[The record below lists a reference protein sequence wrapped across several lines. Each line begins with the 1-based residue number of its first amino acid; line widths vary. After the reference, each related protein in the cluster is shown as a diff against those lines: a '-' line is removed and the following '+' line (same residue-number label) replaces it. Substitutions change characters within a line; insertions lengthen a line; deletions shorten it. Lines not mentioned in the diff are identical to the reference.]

1 MLLHSIR
8 ESATGWFAW
17 VIVILISIPFA
28 LWGVNSYI
36 TPPNPSIATVGNYKV
51 SIQEFQNAVQTE
63 SEKYK
68 DKINSDLLNSGIL
81 KKVVLEKLINNRAM
95 INYLSSAGFSVSKEQ
110 VDLQIRNDPNFQLE
124 GQFSEE
130 LYSRYLPSAYS
141 KSNYRNSLATQILLQ
156 QFSDGISASS
166 IVSDAET
173 KRVMQLI
180 KQKRDVS
187 YALIKAQ
194 NYADSVVIKEE
205 EINNYY
211 QNFESQFKNPEQVK
225 LAYLELS
232 RKLMAENVE
241 ITDEQLEKYYKDNSA
256 QYTQTERRKASH
268 ILFTVT
274 SDAADEEKETVKLE
288 AQSVLEQL
296 NSGADFAESA
306 KQNSKDPGSADNG
319 GDLGFFS
326 KGEMVPAFEE
336 VAFAMKPG
344 EISDLVETSFGFHI
358 IKMVELEGG
367 EVQAFDKVSDKIRE
381 TLQFEM
387 VENNFFE
394 KSELIQTLAY
404 EQPDSLDAIATEL
417 ELTIKQ
423 SELMG
428 REGISGN
435 STENL
440 FSNQKLLTAAFSISV
455 LEEGNNSDLID
466 LGDDHVVVIRVV
478 ERIPANTKPLEEVK
492 ADIETQLKSKG
503 ITAKA
508 QEVANELIKKLEAG
522 GSLADVA
529 QLTTETDA
537 DDLEIIEAGLIE
549 RQDMKTPVYIVRK
562 AFTMPRELK
571 YASTKT
577 ATGDIAIITIN
588 AIENGDS
595 EDKALY
601 ANVKS
606 ALLQNKANM
615 NTALSVMQIRS
626 ETSVTINDSL
636 LNAEE

>member
-28 LWGVNSYI
+28 LWGINSYI
-36 TPPNPSIATVGNYKV
+36 TPPNPSIATVGDYKI

-68 DKINSDLLNSGIL
+68 DKINSDLLNSALL

-95 INYLSSAGFSVSKEQ
+95 INYLYSAGLSVSKEQ

-130 LYSRYLPSAYS
+130 LYNRYLPSAYS
-141 KSNYRNSLATQILLQ
+141 KSNYRNSLVTQILLQ
-156 QFSDGISASS
+156 QFSDGISTSS

-173 KRVMQLI
+173 KRVIQLI

-187 YALIKAQ
+187 YALVKAQ
-194 NYADSVVIKEE
+194 SYADSVVIKEE

-211 QNFESQFKNPEQVK
+211 QNFETQFKNPEQVK

-232 RKLMAENVE
+232 RKLMAQRVE
-241 ITDEQLEKYYKDNSA
+241 ITDEELEKYYKDNSA
-256 QYTQTERRKASH
+256 QYTQAERRKASH
-268 ILFTVT
+268 ILFTVS
-274 SDAADEEKETVKLE
+274 SDAADEEKQTVKLE
-288 AQSVLEQL
+288 AQAILDKL

-306 KQNSKDPGSADNG
+306 KQYSKDPGSADNG
-319 GDLGFFS
+319 GELGFFS

-336 VAFAMKPG
+336 VAFSMKPG
-344 EISDLVETSFGFHI
+344 EISALVETPFGFHI
-358 IKMVELEGG
+358 IKMLEIEGG
-367 EVQAFDKVSDKIRE
+367 EVESFDKVKAKILE

-387 VENNFFE
+387 VENDFFE

-428 REGISGN
+428 REGISDN
-435 STENL
+435 SSENI
-440 FSNQKLLTAAFSISV
+440 FSKQKVLSAAFSISV

-466 LGDDHVVVIRVV
+466 LGDDHVIVIRVV
-478 ERIPANTKPLEEVK
+478 ERIPADTKPFEEVK
-492 ADIETQLKSKG
+492 ADIEAQLKSDAM
-503 ITAKA
+503 TAKA
-508 QEVANELIKKLEAG
+508 QEVANSLIKKLEAG
-522 GSLADVA
+522 ESLADIA
-529 QLTTETDA
+529 KLSTDG
-537 DDLEIIEAGLIE
+537 DDFEIIDAGLIE

-577 ATGDIAIITIN
+577 ATGDIAVITIN

-595 EDKALY
+595 EDKELY
-601 ANVKS
+601 ASVKN

-626 ETSVTINDSL
+626 ETAVTINNAL

>member
-28 LWGVNSYI
+28 LWGINSYI
-36 TPPNPSIATVGNYKV
+36 TPPNPSIATVGDYKI

-68 DKINSDLLNSGIL
+68 DKINSDLLNSALL

-95 INYLSSAGFSVSKEQ
+95 INYLYSAGLSVSKEQ

-130 LYSRYLPSAYS
+130 LYNRYLPSAYS
-141 KSNYRNSLATQILLQ
+141 KSNYRNSLVTQILLQ
-156 QFSDGISASS
+156 QFSDGISTSS

-173 KRVMQLI
+173 KRVIQLI

-187 YALIKAQ
+187 YALVKAQ
-194 NYADSVVIKEE
+194 SYADSVVIKEE

-211 QNFESQFKNPEQVK
+211 QNFETQFKNPEQVK

-232 RKLMAENVE
+232 RKLMAQRVE
-241 ITDEQLEKYYKDNSA
+241 ITDEELEKHYKDNSA
-256 QYTQTERRKASH
+256 QYTQAERRKASH
-268 ILFTVT
+268 ILFTVS
-274 SDAADEEKETVKLE
+274 SDAADEEKQTVKLE
-288 AQSVLEQL
+288 AQAILDKL

-306 KQNSKDPGSADNG
+306 KQYSKDPGSADNG
-319 GDLGFFS
+319 GELGFFS

-336 VAFAMKPG
+336 VAFSMKPG
-344 EISDLVETSFGFHI
+344 EISALVETPFGFHI
-358 IKMVELEGG
+358 IKMLEIEGG
-367 EVQAFDKVSDKIRE
+367 DVESFDKVKAKILE

-387 VENNFFE
+387 VENDFFE

-428 REGISGN
+428 REGISDN
-435 STENL
+435 SSENI
-440 FSNQKLLTAAFSISV
+440 FSKQKVLSAAFSISV

-466 LGDDHVVVIRVV
+466 LGDDHVIVIRVV
-478 ERIPANTKPLEEVK
+478 ERIPADTKPFEEVK
-492 ADIETQLKSKG
+492 ADIEAQLKSDAM
-503 ITAKA
+503 TAKA
-508 QEVANELIKKLEAG
+508 QEVANSLIKKLEAG
-522 GSLADVA
+522 ESLADIA
-529 QLTTETDA
+529 KLSTDG
-537 DDLEIIEAGLIE
+537 DDFEIIDAGLIE

-577 ATGDIAIITIN
+577 ATGDIAVITIN

-595 EDKALY
+595 EDKELY
-601 ANVKS
+601 ASVKN

-626 ETSVTINDSL
+626 ETAVTINNAL